1 MRVSPMRTK
10 AIYIGKK
17 NPYLCGENPVL
28 SRGSCNRFVY
38 INWVTALDFW
48 TTSKMWFLHLFSLLL
63 IIVVHTASAIT
74 PLPPWVQIDERTCS
88 FVQTAAIKNAFSE
101 MIDIASAA
109 YDTITTARMGKGPSN
124 TRRVVFE
131 TTDTYFALFSIAI
144 GARDRVNR
152 AVGRRF

>member
-1 MRVSPMRTK
+1 MRVSSIPTK
-10 AIYIGKK
+10 AIYIVKK

-28 SRGSCNRFVY
+28 PCGNCNRFVY
-38 INWVTALDFW
+38 INWGTALDFW

-74 PLPPWVQIDERTCS
+74 PLPPWVQIDDSTCS

-109 YDTITTARMGKGPSN
+109 YDTITTARMGQGPRN
-124 TRRVVFE
+124 RRRVVFE
-131 TTDTYFALFSIAI
+131 TTDTYFAIYSIAI